1 MIILKFLKRLLLISA
16 IGVIGNGSCNTN
28 ISYEDDNFPELSFAH
43 DLQEAIDQVLLAYP
57 NYDLGISAAVIMPGH
72 RTWTGVSGYSHQNVP
87 ISADMLF
94 VVGSIVKNF
103 EAALVLKLAEDEVLT
118 LDDPISMYLPT
129 YPNVDGKITIRQ
141 LLNHTSGVFNVFE
154 HPDFPWVGTEVDYS
168 KEWMEEDVFNAFVLD
183 PYGPPG
189 YAQHYSSTNYL
200 LITTIIE
207 EATGSTV
214 PEALERY
221 FLEPIKLKNTFVSMG
236 EQPPAQYSVAHPWV
250 DIDRDGNLDDLHGIP
265 QTWIASLSHPVM
277 FSTPKDLVHWNH
289 ALYYEGAVISP
300 NSLVE
305 MLTYPD
311 ATLRDPDGDIFG
323 LGVVDYSDRLGKQ
336 VLGHLGSS
344 LGYSAAALYLPEYG
358 TSVAW
363 LINTGQSPMELSG
376 YMMFDTWSALSDVIR
391 TNQIKL
397 P

>member
-154 HPDFPWVGTEVDYS
+154 HPDFPWVGTEVS
-168 KEWMEEDVFNAFVLD
+168 FSIHMAHQAMLN
-183 PYGPPG
+183 
-189 YAQHYSSTNYL
+189 
-200 LITTIIE
+200 IT
-207 EATGSTV
+207 
-214 PEALERY
+214 
-221 FLEPIKLKNTFVSMG
+221 
-236 EQPPAQYSVAHPWV
+236 
-250 DIDRDGNLDDLHGIP
+250 
-265 QTWIASLSHPVM
+265 
-277 FSTPKDLVHWNH
+277 
-289 ALYYEGAVISP
+289 
-300 NSLVE
+300 
-305 MLTYPD
+305 
-311 ATLRDPDGDIFG
+311 
-323 LGVVDYSDRLGKQ
+323 Q
-336 VLGHLGSS
+336 V
-344 LGYSAAALYLPEYG
+344 
-358 TSVAW
+358 
-363 LINTGQSPMELSG
+363 
-376 YMMFDTWSALSDVIR
+376 R
-391 TNQIKL
+391 TTCL
-397 P
+397 